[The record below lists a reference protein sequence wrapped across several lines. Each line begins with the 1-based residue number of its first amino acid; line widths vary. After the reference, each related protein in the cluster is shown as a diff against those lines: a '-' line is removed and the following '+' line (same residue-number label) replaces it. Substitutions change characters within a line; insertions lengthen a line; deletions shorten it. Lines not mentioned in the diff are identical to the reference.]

1 MTDYGYVFSKALH
14 ERLKDKIH
22 AGVYV
27 RSTIE
32 DSLEIMIVR
41 NNEDLKFQTTI
52 NNLSDKMLHGY
63 SADYAAHEILEKFK
77 RFILNRYFIKEGAH

>member
-1 MTDYGYVFSKALH
+1 MGNFENIFGDYFNAYKTTAVYKDNSKM
-14 ERLKDKIH
+14 
-22 AGVYV
+22 
-27 RSTIE
+27 
-32 DSLEIMIVR
+32 EIMIVR